1 MKNKSLS
8 IMLAVALA
16 TTVAGCGA
24 INSENNDAIP
34 YEESQSAQSEENTT
48 DSVAA
53 ENNPADDTTTEE
65 NPVIEPETADLTF
78 ADLAQRQFE
87 FCSGAGG
94 WSENFTIEKDGFFTG
109 LYNDSDM
116 GDSGEGYEDGTC
128 YSSSYTGQ
136 FTNLTKIN
144 EYTYTMELEDI
155 SYEEIVGTEE
165 IVDNVRY
172 IYMGSYCLGTVDT
185 LTIYLP
191 GTPLSELPEGI
202 EFWID
207 YANGYEEEL
216 TMITIV
222 DEVHGYGIY
231 SRDRLEPL
239 EDAQM
244 TFNTYKESYEYY
256 NELLSE
262 AGTTAEMVE
271 YTATMYELSDD
282 CLNYIWRLIRYN
294 VEEDAYKEI
303 LTEQREWIAE
313 KEVAAE
319 EAAAEY
325 EGGSFATVSY
335 NNTLATMTIER
346 CEELI
351 GYLE

>member
-1 MKNKSLS
+1 MKNKLLS

-16 TTVAGCGA
+16 TTVVGCGA
-24 INSENNDAIP
+24 TNSENTHSIP
-34 YEESQSAQSEENTT
+34 YEESQPAQSEENIT

-53 ENNPADDTTTEE
+53 EDKPADDTTTEE
-65 NPVIEPETADLTF
+65 ENPVTEPETADLTF

-87 FCSGAGG
+87 FCSGAGA
-94 WSENFTIEKDGFFTG
+94 WCENFTIEKDGFFTG

-116 GDSGEGYEDGTC
+116 GAATC
-128 YSSSYTGQ
+128 YSSSYTGH

-144 EYTYTMELEDI
+144 EYTYTMELADI
-155 SYEEIVGTEE
+155 SYKETVGTEE

-172 IYMGSYCLGTVDT
+172 IYVGSYCLGTADT
-185 LTIYLP
+185 FTIYLP
-191 GTPLSELPEGI
+191 GTPLTELPEGI
-202 EFWID
+202 EFWIG
-207 YANGYEEEL
+207 YANGNEEEL

-222 DEVHGYGIY
+222 DDAHGYGIY
-231 SRDRLEPL
+231 SYDRLAPL

-256 NELLSE
+256 NEMLSE

-271 YTATMYELSDD
+271 YTATMYELSDE

-294 VEEDAYKEI
+294 VEEDAYNAI
-303 LTEQREWIAE
+303 LAEQREWIAE
-313 KEVAAE
+313 KEAAAE
-319 EAAAEY
+319 EAASEY
-325 EGGSFATVSY
+325 EGGSFAAVSY
-335 NNTLATMTIER
+335 NNVLATMTIER

>member
-1 MKNKSLS
+1 MKSKLLS
-8 IMLAVALA
+8 IMLAGVLA
-16 TTVAGCGA
+16 VTAVGCGTT
-24 INSENNDAIP
+24 NSENSHT
-34 YEESQSAQSEENTT
+34 EESIKEENTT

-53 ENNPADDTTTEE
+53 ENNPVDDTTTEE
-65 NPVIEPETADLTF
+65 GNPVTEPETTESTDLTF

-116 GDSGEGYEDGTC
+116 GDSGGGYEDGTC
-128 YSSSYTGQ
+128 YSSSYTGH

-155 SYEEIVGTEE
+155 SYEETVGTEE

-172 IYMGSYCLGTVDT
+172 IYMGSYCLGTADT

-191 GTPLSELPEGI
+191 GTPLTELPEGI
-202 EFWID
+202 EFWIG
-207 YANGYEEEL
+207 YANGNEEEL
-216 TMITIV
+216 TMITI
-222 DEVHGYGIY
+222 
-231 SRDRLEPL
+231 
-239 EDAQM
+239 
-244 TFNTYKESYEYY
+244 
-256 NELLSE
+256 
-262 AGTTAEMVE
+262 AEMVE
-271 YTATMYELSDD
+271 YSATMYELSDE

-294 VEEDAYKEI
+294 VEEDVFNEI
-303 LTEQREWIAE
+303 LAEQREWIAE
-313 KEVAAE
+313 KEAAAE
-319 EAAAEY
+319 EAGAAY
-325 EGGSFATVSY
+325 EGGSLAAVSY
-335 NNTLATMTIER
+335 NNVLATMTIER